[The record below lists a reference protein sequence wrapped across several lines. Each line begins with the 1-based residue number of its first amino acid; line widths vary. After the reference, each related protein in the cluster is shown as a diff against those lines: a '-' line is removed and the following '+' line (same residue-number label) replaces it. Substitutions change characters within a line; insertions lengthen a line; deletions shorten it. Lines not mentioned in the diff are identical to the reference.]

1 MRYGADAD
9 ETRMTGA
16 DERRVVVDGLASGG
30 EYTCTVKA
38 GTGAGYGPPIARTF
52 FTLPPSTS
60 LFIQGFHSFMQV
72 FHS

>member
-38 GTGAGYGPPIARTF
+38 GTGAGYGPPIART
-52 FTLPPSTS
+52 LPSTR
-60 LFIQGFHSFMQV
+60 
-72 FHS
+72 